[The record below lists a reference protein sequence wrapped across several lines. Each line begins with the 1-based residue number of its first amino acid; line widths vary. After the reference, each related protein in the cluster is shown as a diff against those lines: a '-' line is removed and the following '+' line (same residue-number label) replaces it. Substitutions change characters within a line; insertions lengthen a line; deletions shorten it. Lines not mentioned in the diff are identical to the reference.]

1 MIIIGVNP
9 ATSKIN
15 EGEDA
20 VVDVEV
26 LFGSLDREV
35 SVMLS
40 TLDDGAQGL
49 YIVHDTILYY
59 ACMRLHDIGLLC
71 RA

>member
-1 MIIIGVNP
+1 MIIIGINP

-20 VVDVEV
+20 LVDVEV
-26 LFGSLDREV
+26 LFGSLEREV

-49 YIVHDTILYY
+49 YIVQRVYMYVCTYIY
-59 ACMRLHDIGLLC
+59 AVT
-71 RA
+71 